1 MRKHRPDYAI
11 ILLTL
16 ALMAISLIVVY
27 AIGPRV
33 AQFENSQTGSHFSET
48 YFAKHHLISILMSI
62 AAIVAGYFVP
72 YAFME
77 KIGKKTLIVGFALCI
92 LVFIFGKLGVS
103 ALVTCDEGACRAFR
117 VPGLGFGFQPAELVK
132 IGVLFYVSWLTAERK
147 KQKLMEKSE
156 FWVPIGAILAATAI
170 FIALGLKDFGSTVVI
185 FTMIMA
191 IIWLGGVSLKQ
202 LAILL
207 GAGLLAAG
215 LLIVVSPHR
224 LKRIASFNG
233 DSDTYHI
240 ENSLLGMGT
249 GGIMGV
255 GLGNSIQTTG
265 YLPEALSDSIFSVV
279 GEIWGFVGT
288 ISVMLI
294 YVVLC
299 YRLLGVGQRTENNNQ
314 ALFAVGVFA
323 WVIAHVI
330 INVGGMTGIIPMKG
344 ITLPFLSYGGTSMLF
359 VAYAVGVAAQI
370 SGWTRREIV
379 NEDSS
384 SRRGQRRS
392 RNASRSRR

>member
-11 ILLTL
+11 ALLTL

-33 AQFENSQTGSHFSET
+33 AQFENSQTGSHFGDM
-48 YFAKHHLISILMSI
+48 YFAQHHAISIGMSI
-62 AAIVAGYFVP
+62 AAIFAGYFIH

-77 KIGKKTLIVGFALCI
+77 KIGKKLLLVGFGLCI

-117 VPGLGFGFQPAELVK
+117 IPGLGFGFQPAELVK
-132 IGVLFYVSWLTAERK
+132 IGVLYYVSWLIAERK
-147 KQKLMEKSE
+147 KQGKMEKSE
-156 FWVPIGAILAATAI
+156 FWVPIGVILGATAI
-170 FIALGLKDFGSTVVI
+170 FIAWGLKDFGSTVVI
-185 FTMIMA
+185 FSMIMA
-191 IIWLGGVSLKQ
+191 MIWLGGVNLKQ

-207 GAGLLAAG
+207 GCALLAAG
-215 LLIVVSPHR
+215 ILIVSSPHR
-224 LKRIASFNG
+224 LKRIASYNG

-279 GEIWGFVGT
+279 GEIWGYVGT

-294 YVVLC
+294 YVLLC
-299 YRLLGVGQRTENNNQ
+299 YHLLGVSQKTESQGQS
-314 ALFAVGVFA
+314 LFAAGVFA

-359 VAYAVGVAAQI
+359 VAYAVGVTLQI

-384 SRRGQRRS
+384 SRRGQRRT
-392 RNASRSRR
+392 RNAGHSRR